1 MQHEQ
6 LKQRRT
12 HAPGLDRQHAAHL
25 RARTRPLADVR
36 NLRPADLR
44 QVGVARGRRRRAWL
58 MQARRVLRAAREL
71 RTTAPSTMKKMRGT
85 LRTPYSR
92 ATSL

>member
-1 MQHEQ
+1 
-6 LKQRRT
+6 
-12 HAPGLDRQHAAHL
+12 
-25 RARTRPLADVR
+25 
-36 NLRPADLR
+36 
-44 QVGVARGRRRRAWL
+44 
-58 MQARRVLRAAREL
+58 MQARRVLRAACRAREL